1 MSFKGNAMNNQ
12 TLVTRLTAAEV
23 ESLRKRKHVRVLDVR
38 DANAFAQERMPGAA
52 HFGSAELDVAIRSK
66 VKNQPILVYCY
77 HGKSSQVYAQT
88 LADFGFRE
96 VYDLIGGFEAWRSH
110 HAAKA
115 AKRQPSSALT
125 AWLTEHGFP
134 PDDLAATTRNR
145 HTSLMRACQLG
156 ELAIAAELLRCGA
169 PLQATNDD
177 GNNALWLAC
186 FSGNLELIDLL
197 IASGIDVDRQND
209 NGASCL
215 MYAAS
220 SGKSEVLMRLLLGG
234 ASHELKS
241 LDDFTALDMA
251 ANIQCLQLLSNAAR
265 RTRKEHESA

>member
-1 MSFKGNAMNNQ
+1 MRNHFIF
-12 TLVTRLTAAEV
+12 TRLTAAEADT
-23 ESLRKRKHVRVLDVR
+23 LLKRQRVRVLDVR
-38 DANAFAQERMPGAA
+38 DAHAFAQERMPAA
-52 HFGSAELDVAIRSK
+52 EHFGSAELDAAIRSK
-66 VKNQPILVYCY
+66 VKHKPILVYCY
-77 HGKSSQVYAQT
+77 HGKSSQIYAQT
-88 LADFGFRE
+88 LADFGFHE

-110 HAAKA
+110 LAAKA
-115 AKRQPSSALT
+115 AKRQPSSALA
-125 AWLTEHGFP
+125 AWLTQHGFS
-134 PDDLAATTRNR
+134 PDDLAATTQNR
-145 HTSLMRACQLG
+145 HTALMHACRLG
-156 ELAIAAELLRCGA
+156 QAAIAAELILCGA

-197 IASGIDVDRQND
+197 IANGIDVNHQND

-220 SGKSEVLMRLLLGG
+220 SGKTEVVMRLLVGG
-234 ASHELKS
+234 ASHALKS